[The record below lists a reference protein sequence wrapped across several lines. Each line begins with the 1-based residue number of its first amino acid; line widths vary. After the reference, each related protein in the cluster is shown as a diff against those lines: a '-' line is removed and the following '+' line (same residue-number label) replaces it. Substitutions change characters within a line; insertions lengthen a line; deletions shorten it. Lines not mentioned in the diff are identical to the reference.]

1 MRGISPTGTR
11 ASSSIQEETMEIVI
25 RLAKKSD
32 YPAVSEL
39 FTQVNS
45 IHASGRPDIFQ
56 NPEVPVLSEE
66 YFNSFFDTP
75 DQTLFVADADGTVI
89 GVVTIQVR
97 DAPDQPMLV
106 PRRFGVIETMS
117 VAKGWRSKGI
127 GQNLMVAAE
136 EWAKK
141 AGATSMN
148 LNVWTFNRR
157 ASRFYERHGYL
168 PLHTRM
174 SKEFKEF

>member
-1 MRGISPTGTR
+1 
-11 ASSSIQEETMEIVI
+11 MEMII
-25 RLAKKSD
+25 RQAKKSD
-32 YPAVSEL
+32 YPAAADL
-39 FTQVNS
+39 FAQVNG
-45 IHASGRPDIFQ
+45 IHASGRPDIFR
-56 NPEVPVLSEE
+56 NPDADVPVLTED
-66 YFNSFFDTP
+66 YFNAFFDTP
-75 DQTLFVADADGTVI
+75 DQTIFVADGDGKVV
-89 GVVTIQVR
+89 GLVTIQVR
-97 DAPDQPMLV
+97 DTPDQAVMV

-127 GQNLMVAAE
+127 GQNLLVAAE

-141 AGATSMN
+141 AGATSVN

-157 ASRFYERHGYL
+157 AARFYERHGFL

>member
-1 MRGISPTGTR
+1 
-11 ASSSIQEETMEIVI
+11 MEIII
-25 RLAKKSD
+25 RLGKKSD

-39 FTQVNS
+39 YAQVNG
-45 IHASGRPDIFQ
+45 IHASGRPDIFR
-56 NPEVPVLSEE
+56 NPEEAVINEDYYNAFVD
-66 YFNSFFDTP
+66 NP
-75 DQTLFVADADGTVI
+75 DQTLFVAEADAIVI
-89 GVVTIQVR
+89 GVVTIEVR
-97 DAPDQPMLV
+97 DTPDQPVLV

-141 AGATSMN
+141 NGATSMN

-174 SKEFKEF
+174 GKEFKEF